1 MTQRN
6 TLSSNLINQ
15 DQVAITVAHPGLGV
29 EGISPGFSASPA
41 EPSARP
47 LAMQNVWRRRWN
59 SLCEM
64 EEWKLTALIYCSSL
78 SVWGLCTLVLPC
90 TPGLL
95 AILGVSIF
103 TTWWPNSNTKGT
115 SARKSSRRSRRKNP
129 RGASVPWEGVEGS
142 AESLK
147 AGWGKPHGGECW
159 ESSCRGEAAS
169 ARELP
174 QETGAVDQGGNVSA
188 DTSSELLRNQPSI
201 TNMEELARSL
211 MESLDITQICL
222 DLLGELKETQ
232 PSTAPVLC
240 GDVKK
245 EHLVCPQCRRCLVG
259 SCPHYSEPM
268 AERDLPVLAAFL
280 HTVDI
285 LVHEEDLQLEVG
297 LGFELAVGGE
307 PGYVWEITQRLPEI
321 APERCCKD
329 CKAPLPRSPGESEG
343 SQPFF
348 PVLRAQ
354 GAAAGEM
361 GAARQDARAPPAR
374 QAGTEGRDSSSAG
387 LPPAGQGESL
397 PSLAPTQPLPPR
409 AQPPSPT
416 ALDRLRRVG
425 MKPLPWVGYKGLGQG
440 LGLQRISQ
448 AWCKLKARVQS
459 SVGAKWAW
467 LWEAE
472 SSAPDGTTEEDQ
484 KLPFDLRFKVEA
496 LFRAM
501 AMEA

>member
-6 TLSSNLINQ
+6 TLTSNLINWRIRQ
-15 DQVAITVAHPGLGV
+15 ADRLNELASPTNEQRQFERLEETLELPVRDGGV
-29 EGISPGFSASPA
+29 EADGAHLLLKPERLGPLH
-41 EPSARP
+41 AR
-47 LAMQNVWRRRWN
+47 A
-59 SLCEM
+59 
-64 EEWKLTALIYCSSL
+64 ALH
-78 SVWGLCTLVLPC
+78 
-90 TPGLL
+90 PGLL

-115 SARKSSRRSRRKNP
+115 SVRKSSRRSRRKKP
-129 RGASVPWEGVEGS
+129 RGASVPREGVEGS

-159 ESSCRGEAAS
+159 ESSCGGEAAS

-174 QETGAVDQGGNVSA
+174 QETGEVDQGGNVSA

-222 DLLGELKETQ
+222 DLLGKLKETQ

-268 AERDLPVLAAFL
+268 AEQELPVLAAFL

-374 QAGTEGRDSSSAG
+374 
-387 LPPAGQGESL
+387 P
-397 PSLAPTQPLPPR
+397 
-409 AQPPSPT
+409 
-416 ALDRLRRVG
+416 
-425 MKPLPWVGYKGLGQG
+425 
-440 LGLQRISQ
+440 
-448 AWCKLKARVQS
+448 
-459 SVGAKWAW
+459 GA
-467 LWEAE
+467 
-472 SSAPDGTTEEDQ
+472 S
-484 KLPFDLRFKVEA
+484 
-496 LFRAM
+496 
-501 AMEA
+501 

>member
-1 MTQRN
+1 M
-6 TLSSNLINQ
+6 
-15 DQVAITVAHPGLGV
+15 
-29 EGISPGFSASPA
+29 
-41 EPSARP
+41 
-47 LAMQNVWRRRWN
+47 
-59 SLCEM
+59 
-64 EEWKLTALIYCSSL
+64 
-78 SVWGLCTLVLPC
+78 
-90 TPGLL
+90 
-95 AILGVSIF
+95 
-103 TTWWPNSNTKGT
+103 
-115 SARKSSRRSRRKNP
+115 
-129 RGASVPWEGVEGS
+129 
-142 AESLK
+142 
-147 AGWGKPHGGECW
+147 
-159 ESSCRGEAAS
+159 
-169 ARELP
+169 
-174 QETGAVDQGGNVSA
+174 DQGGNVSA

-211 MESLDITQICL
+211 TESLDITQICL
-222 DLLGELKETQ
+222 DLLGKLKETQ

-268 AERDLPVLAAFL
+268 AEQELPVLAAFL

-374 QAGTEGRDSSSAG
+374 QAGTEDRDRSSAG
-387 LPPAGQGESL
+387 LPPAGQGDSL
-397 PSLAPTQPLPPR
+397 PSLAPTQPLPPW

-484 KLPFDLRFKVEA
+484 TLPFDLRFKVEA